1 MNIYVG
7 NLAYSVTD
15 AELKSAFEPY
25 GQVVSAEVIIDK
37 RTRRSRGYG
46 FVRMASKAQGSAAI
60 QALDG
65 RELQGRPLRVDES
78 KPDGQEKRL
87 PGGRG
92 GRSSRGHGRNQRPTA
107 ATGTAATPAAPK
119 HGVLSFFKKMFSKG

>member
-37 RTRRSRGYG
+37 RTHRSRGYG
-46 FVRMASKAQGSAAI
+46 FVRMANEAQGRAAI

-65 RELQGRPLRVDES
+65 KDFQGRPLRVDES
-78 KPDGQEKRL
+78 KPEGEGKR
-87 PGGRG
+87 PQGGRG
-92 GRSSRGHGRNQRPTA
+92 GRPSRGHGRNQRPTI
-107 ATGTAATPAAPK
+107 TGASAAPAEPK
-119 HGVLSFFKKMFSKG
+119 RGVLSFFKKMFSKG

>member
-46 FVRMASKAQGSAAI
+46 FVRMASEAQGRAAI

-65 RELQGRPLRVDES
+65 KDFQGRPLRVDES
-78 KPDGQEKRL
+78 KPDGQEKR
-87 PGGRG
+87 PQGGRG
-92 GRSSRGHGRNQRPTA
+92 GDRPARGRNQRPA
-107 ATGTAATPAAPK
+107 AGASAAPAAPTR
-119 HGVLSFFKKMFSKG
+119 GVLSFFKKMFSKG

>member
-7 NLAYSVTD
+7 NLAYSITD

-25 GQVVSAEVIIDK
+25 GQVISAEVIVDK

-46 FVRMASKAQGSAAI
+46 FVRMANEAQGRAAI

-65 RELQGRPLRVDES
+65 REFQGRPLRVDES
-78 KPDGQEKRL
+78 KPGSQEKRS
-87 PGGRG
+87 PASRG
-92 GRSSRGHGRNQRPTA
+92 GRSSRGHGRHQRPATSASA
-107 ATGTAATPAAPK
+107 APAAPAR
-119 HGVLSFFKKMFSKG
+119 GVLSFFKKIFSRG

>member
-15 AELKSAFEPY
+15 AELKSVFEPY

-37 RTRRSRGYG
+37 RTRRSRGYC
-46 FVRMASKAQGSAAI
+46 FVRMASDAEGRAAI

-65 RELQGRPLRVDES
+65 REFQGRPLRVDES
-78 KPDGQEKRL
+78 KPGGQDKR
-87 PGGRG
+87 PQAGGGRPS
-92 GRSSRGHGRNQRPTA
+92 RSHGRQQRP
-107 ATGTAATPAAPK
+107 ATPPAPAAPA
-119 HGVLSFFKKMFSKG
+119 GGILSFFKKIFSRG